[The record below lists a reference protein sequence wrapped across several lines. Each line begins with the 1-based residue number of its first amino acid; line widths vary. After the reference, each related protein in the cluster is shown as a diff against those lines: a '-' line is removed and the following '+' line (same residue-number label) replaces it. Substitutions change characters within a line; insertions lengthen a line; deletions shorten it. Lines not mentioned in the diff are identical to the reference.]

1 MAVSSMMTLRCFS
14 KHISIFLKIICSNH
28 FNYQIEKD
36 ETTGDQLTITNSNG
50 DSIEFTRV
58 KPYEEFASPEILL
71 KKWKVD
77 HLVINS
83 TIHRVP

>member
-1 MAVSSMMTLRCFS
+1 MQQP
-14 KHISIFLKIICSNH
+14 

-50 DSIEFTRV
+50 DSIEFTRA